1 MNIPREKVEVIHLA
15 GRDMPQQVGDG
26 AAGSAIAAGI
36 GRPYALAF
44 SSLSAHKNIPLLVS
58 AFARISSSIPHA
70 LVLVGHMPEKSAA
83 REAIQ
88 SADAGR
94 VIFTGYIPDSEVDSL
109 MRGASLFAFPSL
121 YEGFGLPILDA
132 QLAGVPV
139 ACSSAG
145 ALPEVAGEGAVVFD
159 PHSVDDI
166 SESLLRCLTDTT
178 LRESLIASGLRNAR
192 RFSWERT
199 ARRTLDVYRA
209 AAG

>member
-1 MNIPREKVEVIHLA
+1 M
-15 GRDMPQQVGDG
+15 
-26 AAGSAIAAGI
+26 
-36 GRPYALAF
+36 
-44 SSLSAHKNIPLLVS
+44 
-58 AFARISSSIPHA
+58 
-70 LVLVGHMPEKSAA
+70 
-83 REAIQ
+83 Q
-88 SADAGR
+88 SADADR
-94 VIFTGYIPDSEVDSL
+94 VVFTGYIPDTEVDSL